1 MSEKLMKTYLNKT
14 IKTIVTALFIM
25 PLLASCTGDG
35 KVLSIG
41 EPEFVSGFP
50 RTIQLKAVEGFN
62 CDDMGIRK
70 VKVIDSLLII
80 EKTNN
85 TWALYSLDGSKKYG
99 ECLRVGNGPG
109 EFTHYLPDINWCYFF
124 KDNDSLFVYAAD
136 TFKGLILEF
145 NISDFLA
152 GNNRNPY
159 PLMETNLIIGAM
171 PAIVYGEEK
180 IFAYQYDNSCTN
192 TKRMLYDGDSLRQM
206 SVTKGIDEITISR
219 QADMNILSRITYYNA
234 AADKFMEAMVFLN
247 QINIISGDGTEG
259 KTICVGKRL
268 DDILKIEKKDFFEF
282 KNCYVTASAWDEG
295 FGAAYSGATE
305 FERQTLQSNDIQIQ
319 FFDWEGNPKCLV
331 ELPYRIS
338 SFDIDFVSN
347 IMYVIDSQNDK
358 LIAYDAT
365 EIVKCLKS

>member
-1 MSEKLMKTYLNKT
+1 
-14 IKTIVTALFIM
+14 
-25 PLLASCTGDG
+25 
-35 KVLSIG
+35 
-41 EPEFVSGFP
+41 
-50 RTIQLKAVEGFN
+50 
-62 CDDMGIRK
+62 
-70 VKVIDSLLII
+70 
-80 EKTNN
+80 
-85 TWALYSLDGSKKYG
+85 
-99 ECLRVGNGPG
+99 
-109 EFTHYLPDINWCYFF
+109 
-124 KDNDSLFVYAAD
+124 
-136 TFKGLILEF
+136 
-145 NISDFLA
+145 
-152 GNNRNPY
+152 
-159 PLMETNLIIGAM
+159 
-171 PAIVYGEEK
+171 
-180 IFAYQYDNSCTN
+180 
-192 TKRMLYDGDSLRQM
+192 
-206 SVTKGIDEITISR
+206 
-219 QADMNILSRITYYNA
+219 MNILSRITYYNA